1 MGGAGVLQA
10 YDVYVLCGEEAE
22 DGSQFVFG
30 FDYEAAGVES
40 GNGEVAPGA
49 MEGDVKEVCGVSFD
63 VFIHHGC
70 IEVLRGKGRE
80 VLVRGVVW

>member
-1 MGGAGVLQA
+1 
-10 YDVYVLCGEEAE
+10 
-22 DGSQFVFG
+22 
-30 FDYEAAGVES
+30 
-40 GNGEVAPGA
+40 